1 MSMKLEL
8 RFATEEGKNK
18 VISID
23 QPKLNLDAET
33 VQTAM
38 EAIVAQD
45 MFRVNGDRQFSA
57 IKGARYVTRTVDD
70 ILIAE

>member
-23 QPKLNLDAET
+23 QPKLNLDTET
-33 VQTAM
+33 VQTVM
-38 EAIVAQD
+38 DTIIAQD
-45 MFRVNGDRQFSA
+45 MFEVNGDRQYSA
-57 IKGARYVTRTVDD
+57 IKGARYVTRTVED
-70 ILIAE
+70 ILITD